1 MTEKWQRLPPRSALL
16 KAVKNGDTDVAAVK
30 DLLDQLAE
38 QRQNIDDIKDL
49 VRFT

>member
-16 KAVKNGDTDVAAVK
+16 MAVKKGDTDVAAVK
-30 DLLDQLAE
+30 ALLDQLAE
-38 QRQNIDDIKDL
+38 ERQNIDDIKDP